1 MEISGRLDPGWTRR
15 NLGAM
20 SNARARW
27 IIAMVVASAGGLA
40 LGAKLGL
47 IRAYGSDVPYMD
59 EWDVVGGLL
68 LIPSAHGDLQV
79 RDFLQPQNEHR
90 IVLTRLLAYGIAL
103 LNRQWDPLL
112 EMTVNAAIHAALC
125 SWLVLFARR
134 LVTGVRFVVAA
145 AGLILLF
152 ILPFAWENTLQGLQS
167 QYYLLLWGAVGMFLL
182 CVPAAPLSARWWAG
196 LAVGIAGLGTVASGF
211 VAAAVVLLLL
221 CLRSVRARRLGIR
234 ELVAALLLASV
245 CAAGILSIRTMP
257 GHASLGAHS
266 PLEWAVATAD
276 GLAWPA
282 GGWPAAFVI
291 LQLPVAAL
299 FLTRRREW
307 RMAREEEVLAALALW
322 TWAQVAIIAY
332 GRANL
337 GMMRS
342 RYMDIYAMAS
352 AVNMIALAVLLK
364 RGAPSRRTVLVGA
377 AWAAVF
383 TCGLWA
389 LERQTQ
395 TFYLDSFGAQ
405 KAAERL
411 QVGRFLEKRN
421 PAALKAAPPKE
432 LPHPDPGTLI
442 ALLSDPAVQS
452 MLPVGIRPPV
462 LLAPDAG
469 SSGFQPAPAPEGPF
483 QPGTRAWV
491 ANKGP
496 ARFVSRPFTE
506 ESLPFLHVALSGS
519 ADLDASVFQ
528 VESAEG
534 ARALDAFAL
543 QGALWHSADMAVPRR
558 TPLRV
563 VVTLPPGDH
572 WLAFT
577 EPVELGAG
585 SWLDRWL
592 LRRSR
597 LIAFL
602 SLTLFAC
609 ALAALL
615 ASDLVRQAEAK
626 RLSARP

>member
-1 MEISGRLDPGWTRR
+1 MSHAGARLFFAV
-15 NLGAM
+15 L
-20 SNARARW
+20 
-27 IIAMVVASAGGLA
+27 VASAGCLA
-40 LGAKLGL
+40 FGAKIDL

-68 LIPSAHGDLQV
+68 LIPSAHGDLRA

-90 IVLTRLLAYGIAL
+90 IILTRLLAYGIAVL
-103 LNRQWDPLL
+103 DRQWDPLL

-145 AGLILLF
+145 VGLSLLF
-152 ILPFAWENTLQGLQS
+152 ILPFGWENTLQGLQS

-182 CVPAAPLSARWWAG
+182 CVPAAPLGARWWAG

-211 VAAAVVLLLL
+211 VAPAVVLLLMGI
-221 CLRSVRARRLGIR
+221 RSAGARRLGIR
-234 ELVAALLLASV
+234 ETVAALLLASV
-245 CAAGILSIRTMP
+245 CAAGILSIRRMP
-257 GHASLGAHS
+257 GHAYLGAHS
-266 PLEWAVATAD
+266 LLEWGVAMAD
-276 GLAWPA
+276 GLSWPA

-291 LQLPVAAL
+291 LQLPFAVL
-299 FLTRRREW
+299 LLTRLRERRMS
-307 RMAREEEVLAALALW
+307 RDEEVLAALALW
-322 TWAQVAIIAY
+322 TWAQVAIIAF

-342 RYMDIYAMAS
+342 RYMDFYAIGS

-364 RGAPSRRTVLVGA
+364 RGVAGRRAVLIGA

-383 TCGLWA
+383 CCGLWK
-389 LERQTQ
+389 LERQTH
-395 TFYLDSFGAQ
+395 TFYLDSYKAQ

-411 QVGRFLEKRN
+411 QVSRFLEQRD
-421 PAALKAAPPKE
+421 PGTLRAAPPKD
-432 LPHPDPGTLI
+432 LPYPDPGTLI

-452 MLPVGIRPPV
+452 KLPVGVRPPV
-462 LLAPDAG
+462 TLAPDAG
-469 SSGFQPAPAPEGPF
+469 SRGFQLMPAVEGPV
-483 QPGTRAWV
+483 QSGTRAWV
-491 ANKGP
+491 AKKGP
-496 ARFVSRPFTE
+496 ARFVSRPFSE
-506 ESLPFLHVALSGS
+506 DSLPFLHVDLSGS
-519 ADLDASVFQ
+519 ADLDSSVFR
-528 VESAEG
+528 VESAQD

-543 QGALWHSADMAVPRR
+543 QGALWRGADIAVPRQ
-558 TPLRV
+558 TPLQV

-597 LIAFL
+597 LIALL

-615 ASDLVRQAEAK
+615 ASDLARQGEAK
-626 RLSARP
+626 RLSPRR